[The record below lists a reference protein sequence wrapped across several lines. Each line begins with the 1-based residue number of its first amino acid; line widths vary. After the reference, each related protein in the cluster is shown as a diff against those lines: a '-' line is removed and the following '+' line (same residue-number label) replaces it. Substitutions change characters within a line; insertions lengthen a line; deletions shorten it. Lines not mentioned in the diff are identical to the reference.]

1 MRLLLTFFFFGNL
14 LLYGQQMLVQYGAQ
28 FRFFDQGQAPASWNQ
43 PSFNDASWAYGNAQ
57 FGYGDGDEST
67 VVSYGG
73 SSSNKHMTT
82 YFRHTFQVTDPSV
95 YTSLTANLLRDDGAV
110 VYLNGVEVWR
120 SNMPS
125 GTIGFNTPSD
135 GTVSWPFEDDWY
147 AADFSATYLQPGNNV
162 LAVEIHQDEPSSSDI
177 SFDFSLFGNQS
188 ENLAVVRG
196 PYLQK
201 ANQSSII
208 LRWRTDNA
216 SDSKV
221 RYGISPGNLNNVV
234 ALPQF
239 VNDHQIQLSG
249 LNPNTVYY
257 YSIGSNSTVLAQ
269 GPNHYFKTLPL
280 TGEEDVYEFL
290 VLGDA
295 GTGYQEQLDAKNA
308 AITYNGSTHF
318 DGVLLLGDNAY
329 QSGFDDEYQDNFFDN
344 KYNEIFQNT
353 VIWPA
358 PGNHDYNNHIP
369 FSPSPAYFDIF
380 NCPTS
385 GECGGVPSGT
395 EKYYSFNYGNIHFVS
410 LDSYDVPRSVDGAM
424 ATWINQDLAAN
435 TLPWIVVYFHHPPY
449 TKGSHDSD
457 NTFFLDG
464 ELVDMRENIMPILEN
479 YGVDLILSGHSH
491 SYERSFLIDGHYG
504 DSDSFGPQHMKD
516 GSGGNYP
523 QDCPYV
529 KSTDAGAGHQ
539 GAVYT
544 VMGCSGKISSVQSD
558 WPHPA
563 MYSYTAEKVGTM
575 FIKVERNRMDAVF
588 LTKEGAEFDKFSIV
602 KDVGITQT
610 VYTCF
615 DEPVTMTNSW
625 PENVVWSPG
634 GFVGESYT
642 VNAFSNATVT
652 ATDPLNCIE
661 DVFNIVVVDHDS
673 CSSLGIQNDLIQTNL
688 PSILL
693 SNKKLMISFDQSIEY
708 EIFNTSGRRVHR
720 FKADKP
726 EHTEDLSFLN
736 SGIYF
741 LKPRQFDTTFK
752 IYIND

>member
-1 MRLLLTFFFFGNL
+1 MRPLLLILFLVSQIVF
-14 LLYGQQMLVQYGAQ
+14 GQQMLVPFGGQ
-28 FRFFDQGQAPASWNQ
+28 FRFFDQGQAPSNWNQ
-43 PSFNDASWAYGNAQ
+43 LSFNDSGWAYGNAE

-67 VVSYGG
+67 VVSYGS

-82 YFRHTFQVTDPSV
+82 YFRHTFQVSDPSIF
-95 YTSLTANLLRDDGAV
+95 TSLTANLLRDDGAV
-110 VYLNGVEVWR
+110 VYLNGYEVWR
-120 SNMPS
+120 SNMPA
-125 GTIGFNTPSD
+125 GTINFNTPSA
-135 GTVSWPFEDDWY
+135 GTVAWPFEDDWY
-147 AADFSATYLQPGNNV
+147 AANFSATYLQTGNNV

-177 SFDFSLFGNQS
+177 SFDFSLFGNQNES
-188 ENLAVVRG
+188 LSIVRG

-201 ANQSSII
+201 ANQTSVI

-221 RYGISPGNLNNVV
+221 RFGLSPDNLNNVV
-234 ALPQF
+234 TSPQF
-239 VNDHQIQLSG
+239 VNDHEIQLIG
-249 LNPNTVYY
+249 LQPNSIYY

-269 GPNHYFKTLPL
+269 GSNHYFKTLPL
-280 TGEEDVYEFL
+280 SGQEGVYEFL

-308 AITYNGSTHF
+308 VIAYNGSPHF
-318 DGVLLLGDNAY
+318 DGVILLGDNAY
-329 QSGFDDEYQDNFFDN
+329 QSGFDSEYQDNFFGN
-344 KYNEIFQNT
+344 KYNEIFENT

-380 NCPTS
+380 NCPTN

-395 EKYYSFNYGNIHFVS
+395 EKYYSFDYGNIHFIS

-435 TLPWIVVYFHHPPY
+435 SLPWVVVYFHHPPY

-491 SYERSFLIDGHYG
+491 SYERSYLIDGHYG
-504 DSDSFGPQHMKD
+504 DSDSFGPQHLKD
-516 GSGGNYP
+516 GSGGDFP

-529 KSTDAGAGHQ
+529 KNTTNGSGHQ

-544 VMGCSGKISSVQSD
+544 VMGCSGKTSDVQSD

-575 FIKVERNRMDAVF
+575 LLKVEDNRLDAVF
-588 LTKEGAEFDKFSIV
+588 LTKEGSEFDKFTIV
-602 KDVGITQT
+602 KNAGSSQT

-615 DEPVTMTNSW
+615 NEPVTLTNSW
-625 PENVVWSPG
+625 PENTVWSPG
-634 GFVGESYT
+634 GTIGESYT
-642 VNAFSNATVT
+642 ITAFSNATVT
-652 ATDPLNCIE
+652 ASDPLNCIQ
-661 DVFNIVVVDHDS
+661 DVFNIVVVSDDT
-673 CSSLGIQNDLIQTNL
+673 CSTSVGQNEMANSDL
-688 PSILL
+688 PELL
-693 SNKKLMISFDQSIEY
+693 FANKKLLISYDQTMDY
-708 EIFNTSGRRVHR
+708 EIYNAEGKRVHR
-720 FKADKP
+720 FKSDKP
-726 EHTEDLSFLN
+726 KHTEDLSFLN
-736 SGIYF
+736 AGIYF
-741 LKPRQFDTTFK
+741 LKPKQINSTFK
-752 IYIND
+752 IYLND